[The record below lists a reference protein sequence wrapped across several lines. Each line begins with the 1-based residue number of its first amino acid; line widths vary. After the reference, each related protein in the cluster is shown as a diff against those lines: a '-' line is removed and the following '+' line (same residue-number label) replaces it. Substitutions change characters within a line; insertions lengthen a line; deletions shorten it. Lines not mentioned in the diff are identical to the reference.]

1 MIYTENIKTWK
12 KLEDGTME
20 LVSTEQIT
28 VDEPTNEE
36 VIANKEAELLSMY
49 TELQAL
55 KEANK

>member
-1 MIYTENIKTWK
+1 MENTITKEVYR